1 MELAHRKQQAI
12 ILRLVVSAGIGLHL
26 VEIIEKR
33 SEIQNT
39 TVLPILLLLRFFSLS
54 LLHNMRHFILGFS
67 RFKTFLFSFS
77 CLFFF
82 LTDELKPAQ
91 LKK

>member
-39 TVLPILLLLRFFSLS
+39 TVLPILLLLRFFFFIITPQYEALHSWFQEIQNLS
-54 LLHNMRHFILGFS
+54 F
-67 RFKTFLFSFS
+67 FLQFSF
-77 CLFFF
+77 FFF
-82 LTDELKPAQ
+82 LTDEL
-91 LKK
+91 

>member
-12 ILRLVVSAGIGLHL
+12 ILRLVVSAGIELHP
-26 VEIIEKR
+26 VKISEKR

-39 TVLPILLLLRFFSLS
+39 TVLPTLVLLRFFFSLS

-77 CLFFF
+77 FLSFFCF
-82 LTDELKPAQ
+82 CFFCFTDEL
-91 LKK
+91 

>member
-1 MELAHRKQQAI
+1 MELAHRKQQSI

-39 TVLPILLLLRFFSLS
+39 NVLLILLLLRFFFFIITPQYEA
-54 LLHNMRHFILGFS
+54 LHSWF
-67 RFKTFLFSFS
+67 
-77 CLFFF
+77 
-82 LTDELKPAQ
+82 Q
-91 LKK
+91 